1 MKTDE
6 LSAAWARVGGGLSVA
21 PSRRRVDLEELVA
34 RTALAAPLD
43 ARLFWVAVGWL
54 SVHHALVNVRRLA
67 ARIRTL
73 EPGGCAVVGAM
84 LDAAA
89 LVSPAAAR
97 LSTATRACEP
107 LSEPRPLF
115 DAMAA
120 HPVLAL
126 KVREGALPVFARW
139 GFWQDDL
146 SPRTDAIR
154 PVAWVLSHCPEL
166 RSRALFGAGLDAEI
180 FDVLLALP
188 ATVRDLSTLLGVTY
202 ASAHEAASRLVDR
215 GWLVRVRDGRRRVL
229 TVREGLRAW
238 YESYPA
244 LLPAS
249 PGSASNATA

>member
-1 MKTDE
+1 MNADE
-6 LSAAWARVGGGLSVA
+6 LSAAWAHVGGGLSVA
-21 PSRRRVDLEELVA
+21 PSVRRVDLEELVA
-34 RTALAAPLD
+34 RTAQAAPSD
-43 ARLFWVAVGWL
+43 ARLFWVAVSWVA
-54 SVHHALVNVRRLA
+54 VHHALVNVRRLA
-67 ARIRTL
+67 VRIRTL
-73 EPGGCAVVGAM
+73 EPAGRAAAGAM

-89 LVSPAAAR
+89 VVGPVAAR
-97 LSTATRACEP
+97 LSAAARACEP
-107 LSEPRPLF
+107 LAEPRPLF
-115 DAMAA
+115 DTMAA

-126 KVREGALPVFARW
+126 KAREGALPVFARW

-180 FDVLLALP
+180 FDVLLAVP

-238 YESYPA
+238 YESYPP
-244 LLPAS
+244 LLPTS
-249 PGSASNATA
+249 PDSTSNVTA